1 MYCEDFLT
9 DKKNGDYD
17 TKGYIYMVT
26 PDYQRI
32 ELNIFKAEVDGKWID
47 ISKEE
52 YEERKKRKI

>member
-1 MYCEDFLT
+1 
-9 DKKNGDYD
+9 
-17 TKGYIYMVT
+17 MVT

-52 YEERKKRKI
+52 YEERKKKSLIEEEK